1 MQNPAPAR
9 FASSK
14 DCATARRSKS
24 LDRFVDLMKIIE
36 GNAFR
41 GQVRVWD
48 PRSYRLRHLL
58 AVLLVAALVAAALR
72 HLLHVYGGLP
82 REEIRWEAL
91 AGALIVLVA
100 TLLFRK
106 YRR

>member
-1 MQNPAPAR
+1 
-9 FASSK
+9 
-14 DCATARRSKS
+14 
-24 LDRFVDLMKIIE
+24 
-36 GNAFR
+36 
-41 GQVRVWD
+41 
-48 PRSYRLRHLL
+48 
-58 AVLLVAALVAAALR
+58 VLLVAALVAAALR